1 MAAYLCSNVP
11 EFIKLENWPPSSS
24 ETPPSV
30 WQASPQPTQTLMD
43 VKHWE
48 RSECTLHTGH
58 SWTWNIEKDLSALNI
73 LDTHGPET
81 LRKIW
86 VHSTY
91 WTLMDVKHWEKS
103 ECTQHTGQS
112 WTWNIEKDLSALN
125 ILDTHGRETLRKIW
139 VHSTYWTLMD
149 VKHWERSQCTQ
160 HIGHSWTW
168 NTEKDLSALNI
179 LDTHGRETLRKISV
193 HSTSACTRHG
203 DELRIANNGNK
214 PWKRLC
220 SMMGPA
226 LNDNDDE

>member
-30 WQASPQPTQTLMD
+30 CQASPQPTQTLMD

-91 WTLMDVKHWEKS
+91 WTLMEEK
-103 ECTQHTGQS
+103 
-112 WTWNIEKDLSALN
+112 NLSALN
-125 ILDTHGRETLRKIW
+125 ILDSRGRETLRKIS

-149 VKHWERSQCTQ
+149 VKHWERSECTQ
-160 HIGHSWTW
+160 HTGHSWTW

-179 LDTHGRETLRKISV
+179 GMHTAWRWAQDREQWQQTMEAVML
-193 HSTSACTRHG
+193 HDGAC
-203 DELRIANNGNK
+203 
-214 PWKRLC
+214 PQW
-220 SMMGPA
+220 
-226 LNDNDDE
+226 